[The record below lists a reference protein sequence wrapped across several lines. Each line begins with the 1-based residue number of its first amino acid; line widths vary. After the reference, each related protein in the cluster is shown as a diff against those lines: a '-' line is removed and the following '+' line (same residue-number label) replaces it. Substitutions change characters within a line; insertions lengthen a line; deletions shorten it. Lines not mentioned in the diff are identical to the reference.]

1 MEKNPSTS
9 YEYWVENVMDER
21 LNGLD
26 AEEKQELYL
35 KWKNSQK

>member
-1 MEKNPSTS
+1 MKNNPSTS
-9 YEYWVENVMDER
+9 YDYWVENVMDER